1 MNSSHIRF
9 LARLTAAALSAAS
22 FATLADETHE
32 PVDCSALVA
41 QIAGAEQARREALEK
56 QASAWK
62 VVIPF
67 AVAARHVSA
76 NAAFNEAERRLAQLR
91 GQYARGACAPE
102 EDTGAERAGA
112 GPVSS
117 VTEQPDPEIEA

>member
-1 MNSSHIRF
+1 MKSSRTF
-9 LARLTAAALSAAS
+9 TCLLGATVLAAS
-22 FATLADETHE
+22 LAAQASEQADCDAIAT
-32 PVDCSALVA
+32 

-67 AVAARHVSA
+67 AVAARHMSA
-76 NAAFNEAERRLAQLR
+76 NAAIGEAERQLIELR
-91 GQYARGACAPE
+91 GQYARGGCAPRE
-102 EDTGAERAGA
+102 ETGAERGGA

-117 VTEQPDPEIEA
+117 VTEQPEPEIEA

>member
-1 MNSSHIRF
+1 MKSSLTF
-9 LARLTAAALSAAS
+9 SRLLGATVLAAS
-22 FATLADETHE
+22 LAAQANEPADCDAIAT
-32 PVDCSALVA
+32 
-41 QIAGAEQARREALEK
+41 QIAGAEQARREALDK

-76 NAAFNEAERRLAQLR
+76 NAAFNEAERRLVELR
-91 GQYARGACAPE
+91 GQYARGGCGPRE
-102 EDTGAERAGA
+102 ESGAERGGA

-117 VTEQPDPEIEA
+117 VTEQPGPEIEA